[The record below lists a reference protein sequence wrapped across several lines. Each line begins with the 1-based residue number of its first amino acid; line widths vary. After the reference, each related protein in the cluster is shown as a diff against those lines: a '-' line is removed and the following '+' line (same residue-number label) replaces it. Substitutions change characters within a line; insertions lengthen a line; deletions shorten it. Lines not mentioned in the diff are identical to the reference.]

1 MLYNYNV
8 DNQVSTG
15 STILLKEAIKAVY
28 RNDNWRSNMTWS
40 LISMQGWTC
49 PKGNIHWIISR
60 TSVGRFYYQLRLNI
74 RKGLFTPLLPT
85 PTSSL
90 VKFDTCRKLTIV
102 NGKPAN
108 ISKKGVRYG
117 VTIRQLA
124 EEGFLPTPVA
134 RLTKASFK
142 KNRNKGN
149 LEDALFRTIGEQQP
163 PIKLNPDFI
172 SEMMGFPFGWLQH
185 PFKE

>member
-1 MLYNYNV
+1 MLYNYNGE
-8 DNQVSTG
+8 NQVSTG
-15 STILLKEAIKAVY
+15 STIVLKEAINAVY

-40 LISMQGWTC
+40 VISVQGWTC
-49 PKGNIHWIISR
+49 SKANIHWTLRS
-60 TSVGRFYYQLRLNI
+60 TSFGRFYYQLGLNI
-74 RKGLFTPLLPT
+74 PKGLYTPLIPT

-90 VKFDTCRKLTIV
+90 LKFDTCRKITIV

-149 LEDALFRTIGEQQP
+149 LEDALFRIIGEQQP

>member
-1 MLYNYNV
+1 MEYNYSS
-8 DNQVSTG
+8 DNQVSIE
-15 STILLKEAIKAVY
+15 SPIMLKEAINVIY

-40 LISMQGWTC
+40 VISLQGWTC
-49 PKGNIHWIISR
+49 SKANIHWVVRR

-74 RKGLFTPLLPT
+74 PKGLFTPLLPT

-90 VKFDTCRKLTIV
+90 AKFENCRKLTIE

-117 VTIRQLA
+117 ITIRQLA

-134 RLTKASFK
+134 RLAKASFK
-142 KNRNKGN
+142 KDRNKGN
-149 LEDALFRTIGEQQP
+149 LEDALFRTIREQQLRV
-163 PIKLNPDFI
+163 KLNPEFI